1 MLRPERVP
9 TIDRSGCDPVVIRAV
24 HTRGMLLRPHAPA
37 VVLTALVLALAG
49 CGGGEPAATPE
60 PTASADSSAETD
72 TEPTA
77 EPSDEPS
84 PTEAASLALECQGEG
99 TPTVVFEAGLNTS
112 GDAFSGLVDRLTSTR
127 VCTYDRAGVGASPP
141 LADTDPDPW
150 PGSSADALAIAL
162 EEAGEQA
169 PYVVVGWSYG
179 GMVAQAFATRHADLT
194 AGLVLEDSSVPE
206 QFEDP
211 EWGDI
216 DWVDG
221 GRDVDTGKTVDKL
234 SAIDLGDLPLVVLT
248 QDQLPRRLATLWD
261 AYHDRLAAASGDAV
275 HVRAVDGSHELHE
288 SAQDLV
294 LQAVEEVAGAVA
306 AGEPLKPCDD
316 RFAKAGGRC
325 L

>member
-1 MLRPERVP
+1 
-9 TIDRSGCDPVVIRAV
+9 
-24 HTRGMLLRPHAPA
+24 MLLRPNAPA
-37 VVLTALVLALAG
+37 VVLSAVVLALAG
-49 CGGGEPAATPE
+49 CGGSEPAAAPE
-60 PTASADSSAETD
+60 PTASTDSSAAS
-72 TEPTA
+72 TEPDPGATA
-77 EPSDEPS
+77 
-84 PTEAASLALECQGEG
+84 AASLAVECQGDG
-99 TPTVVFEAGLNTS
+99 TPTVVFEAGLNSS
-112 GDAFSGLVDRLTSTR
+112 GDVFSDLVDRLTSTR

-141 LADTDPDPW
+141 LASTDPGPW
-150 PGSSADALAIAL
+150 PGSSADALAEAL
-162 EEAGEQA
+162 TAAGEQA

-216 DWVDG
+216 AWVDG
-221 GRDVDTGKTVDKL
+221 GRDVDTGKSVDKL

-261 AYHDRLAAASGDAV
+261 GYHDRLAGSSTDAV
-275 HVRAVDGSHELHE
+275 HVRAVDGSHELHV

-294 LQAVEEVAGAVA
+294 LQAVEEVAAAVA
-306 AGEPLKPCDD
+306 AGEPLWPCDD
-316 RFAKAGGRC
+316 RFAEQGGRC